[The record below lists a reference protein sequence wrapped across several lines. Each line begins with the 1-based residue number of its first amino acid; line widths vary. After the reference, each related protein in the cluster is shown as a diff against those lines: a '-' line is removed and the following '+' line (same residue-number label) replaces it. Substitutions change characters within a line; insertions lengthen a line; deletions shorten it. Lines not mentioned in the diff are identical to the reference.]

1 LLKGHLSF
9 MSIKQSSIHVTRWHG
24 SQHPTFSIITREM
37 KKEGLRPYM
46 WSNMPNHR
54 YGVRSHGYDKVLYVV
69 EGVVEITLPDSNQRM
84 NLCPGDRVDI
94 PAGVRH
100 GTIVGAT
107 GAKCV
112 EAAVAR

>member
-1 LLKGHLSF
+1 
-9 MSIKQSSIHVTRWHG
+9 MTIHQETVRVTRWHG
-24 SQHPTFSIITREM
+24 GQHPTFSIITREM

-46 WSNMPNHR
+46 WVNTPNNR

-69 EGVVEITLPDSNQRM
+69 EGTVEITLPDMNQRM
-84 NLCPGDRVDI
+84 NLRAGDRVDI

-100 GTIVGAT
+100 GTTVGGT

-112 EAAVAR
+112 EAAVVRR